1 MQSGGAPGEDAGAV
15 GTRVA
20 AGRLSLGP
28 GGHSMVGTT
37 GARVH
42 LAVRLLLELGLE
54 GRSIPWHHGLRD
66 ARPG

>member
-1 MQSGGAPGEDAGAV
+1 
-15 GTRVA
+15 
-20 AGRLSLGP
+20 
-28 GGHSMVGTT
+28 MVGTT

-66 ARPG
+66 ARPGEALDGQQQWRLVGGDEA